1 MNNSCDNPISLFAQS
16 NKRKHKS
23 KRPSAQIQKTY
34 ADNIKIRHQQ
44 KIKENHKNTFILIE
58 TLSLMLW
65 LHALSCEPAHRQ
77 STQPHHQSFQDSI
90 KMKEKTRFR

>member
-23 KRPSAQIQKTY
+23 KRLSAQIQKTY

-44 KIKENHKNTFILIE
+44 IKEPRPLGRGSYSKNKISYFLMILPLRLQLAVIAGCHSVAVLEVRAVVARVIE
-58 TLSLMLW
+58 S
-65 LHALSCEPAHRQ
+65 
-77 STQPHHQSFQDSI
+77 
-90 KMKEKTRFR
+90 